1 MLLTLPPNQDAI
13 RTVLLRVYRIQGN
26 DGNVGFEQLRLD
38 WQPKLEQLRL
48 EQPGLEQLQL
58 EQPGLEQ
65 LQLEQP
71 GLEQLRLEQLR
82 LEQPGLEQL
91 RLGSQPSLEQLR
103 LEQLRLEQLHLK
115 QQLRLEL
122 DGKVNYTLNHIKA
135 ADRTLTRNV
144 ESCFFFTSDWFQFQK
159 ATIIISLHLA
169 LTHGVQW
176 YISLAF

>member
-1 MLLTLPPNQDAI
+1 MQNNKSYYGMLLTLPPNQDAI
-13 RTVLLRVYRIQGN
+13 RTVLLRVYRNQGN

-71 GLEQLRLEQLR
+71 RLEQLR
-82 LEQPGLEQL
+82 LEQL

-176 YISLAF
+176 YTSLAF